1 MRKTKIVCTLG
12 PVSETKKMIKELV
25 QKGMNVARLNF
36 SHGLHEEHRKK
47 MDIIKEIREELNV
60 PIAIMLDTKGPE
72 VRIKQFENGGIYLD
86 KDSEFIFT
94 TEDVLGTN
102 KKVAVTYTKLPQE
115 LKEGDFI
122 LADDG
127 LLQFRVIMISG
138 NDIHCIVQNGGEL
151 KNNKSLNFP
160 DTSIKL
166 PAITKKDEDDINFGI
181 IENIDFIAAS
191 FIRKAEDVIAIR
203 KILED
208 NNGEHIQVISKIENR
223 EGVDNIDSIIDISDG
238 IMVARGDLGVEISP
252 EEVPLVQKE
261 IIKKCNSLGKPV
273 ITATQMLDSMIRNP
287 RPTRAEVTDVANAIF
302 DGTDAIMLSGETA
315 AGKYPI
321 ESVETM
327 TRIAKKTENSDEYR
341 RLMTHKFSGETSVTN
356 VISHATCST
365 AEQLKASAIITATSS
380 GFTAR
385 MVSKFRPTSPIIA
398 ITNDDSVVRTL
409 SLVWGVYCVKTDCFD
424 NTDTLFDES
433 ILIAV
438 KEGLLQ
444 LGDLVVITAGI
455 PLGVK
460 GATNMI
466 KIQTIGDVMIRG
478 TGIGKQAVTGTARI
492 VKDPLSNDFNDGEIL
507 VVSGIDKDYM
517 PCVRKAAGIITV
529 EGGLTSQG
537 AIAALQFGIPIIVGV
552 EEAFESI
559 KDGIVVTL
567 DPQRG
572 YIYNGKA
579 RVL

>member
-72 VRIKQFENGGIYLD
+72 VRIKQFENGGIFLD

-102 KKVAVTYTKLPQE
+102 KRVAVTYSKLPQE

-138 NDIHCIVQNGGEL
+138 NNIHCIVQNGGEF

-181 IENIDFIAAS
+181 LENIDYIAAS

-208 NNGEHIQVISKIENR
+208 NSGEHIQIISKIENR
-223 EGVDNIDSIIDISDG
+223 EGVDNIDSIINISDG

-315 AGKYPI
+315 AGKYPL

-327 TRIAKKTENSDEYR
+327 TRIAKKTESSDEYR

-409 SLVWGVYCVKTDCFD
+409 SLVWGVYCVKTDYFN

-492 VKDPLSNDFNDGEIL
+492 VKDPLYNEFNDGEIL

-537 AIAALQFGIPIIVGV
+537 AIAALQFDIPIIVGV